1 MIRGEAYLLGLYFVA
16 LVIFSY
22 FATKKYIELVKDKI
36 QQPFLEGGPEHSQKV
51 GTPTMGG
58 LSFIAVYLFGM
69 IAVALPLIL
78 FGKLGNHSNNILNFV
93 VLIFVVLGYFIIGFK
108 DDYQKV
114 TLKENTLGLSPKQ
127 KILGQLAVGLIV
139 SIFLY
144 FTVGDTNI
152 DFFINNKFI
161 NLGLFYYLFVPFV
174 MIAMSNASN
183 LTDGLDGL
191 LTNNIILTLVSLT
204 IIANYQGEYLLVF
217 SNVTLIAALLGFLY
231 WNFNPARVFMGDVGS
246 LVLGAYVAYVAIYL
260 KVELLLLLLGFVYVM
275 ETLSVILQMSYFKYT
290 RKKYGSG
297 KRLFLMAPLH
307 HHFEK
312 KGYNERKVVLIFL
325 GINFVCNVLGILLYF
340 R

>member
-1 MIRGEAYLLGLYFVA
+1 MIRGETYLLGLYFIA
-16 LVIFSY
+16 LVVISY
-22 FATKKYIELVKDKI
+22 FTTKKYIGLVKDKI
-36 QQPFLEGGPEHSQKV
+36 QQPFLEGGPEHSQKA

-69 IAVALPLIL
+69 IAVVLPLML
-78 FGKLGNHSNNILNFV
+78 FGKLGSQSNNIMNFV

-127 KILGQLAVGLIV
+127 KILGQLIVGLIV
-139 SIFLY
+139 SVFLY
-144 FTVGDTNI
+144 FTVSDTNI

-161 NLGLFYYLFVPFV
+161 NLGLFYYMFVPFV

-204 IIANYQGEYLLVF
+204 IIANYQGEYLFVF
-217 SNVTLIAALLGFLY
+217 SNITLIAALLGFLY

-290 RKKYGSG
+290 KKKYSSG

-340 R
+340 K